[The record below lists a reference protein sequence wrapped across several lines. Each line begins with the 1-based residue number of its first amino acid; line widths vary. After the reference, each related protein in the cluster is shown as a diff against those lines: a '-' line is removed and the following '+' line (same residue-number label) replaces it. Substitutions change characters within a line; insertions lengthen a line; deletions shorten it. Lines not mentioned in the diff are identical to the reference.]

1 MLIAGTHEIEFANE
15 SLHLL
20 PDRAV
25 YWPARST
32 LLVADV
38 HFGKCA
44 TFRSLGVPVPAG
56 GTQKD
61 LLRLTRLLEQTNA
74 RRLVIL
80 GDLVH
85 ARAGRSPEITDAI
98 AAWRGTHLQLRIM
111 LVRGNHD
118 RSSGR

>member
-1 MLIAGTHEIEFANE
+1 MEPMFIAGMHPIEFANE

-56 GTQKD
+56 STQKD
-61 LLRLTRLLEQTNA
+61 LARLTKLIELTSA

-85 ARAGRSPEITDAI
+85 ARAGRQDD
-98 AAWRGTHLQLRIM
+98 M
-111 LVRGNHD
+111 LD
-118 RSSGR
+118 TI

>member
-1 MLIAGTHEIEFANE
+1 MQPMLIAGMHEIEFANE

-32 LLVADV
+32 LLIADV

-56 GTQKD
+56 STQKD
-61 LLRLTRLLEQTNA
+61 LLRLTRLIEQTGA
-74 RRLVIL
+74 DRLVIL

-85 ARAGRSPEITDAI
+85 AAAGRVSDVLDAI
-98 AAWRGTHLQLRIM
+98 GGWRRK
-111 LVRGNHD
+111 
-118 RSSGR
+118 